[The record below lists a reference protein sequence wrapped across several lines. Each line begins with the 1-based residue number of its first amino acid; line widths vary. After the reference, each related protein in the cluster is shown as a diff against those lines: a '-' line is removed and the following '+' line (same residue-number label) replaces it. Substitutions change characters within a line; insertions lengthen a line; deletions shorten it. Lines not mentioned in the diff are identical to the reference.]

1 MCFLFLFIQ
10 KLAVGGL
17 PEKIL
22 TAYQSV
28 LEENPYEDTALN
40 KCNAAVQHLIKAGEN
55 VGSSLAQGISSAM
68 GFNVCCLRFISNKK
82 KSVPSLTL
90 SLYVLVCVRPC

>member
-1 MCFLFLFIQ
+1 MFFFSWASYLQ

-28 LEENPYEDTALN
+28 LEDNPNEDTALN
-40 KCNAAVQHLIKAGEN
+40 KCNAAVQHLSKIGED
-55 VGSSLAQGISSAM
+55 VESSLAQGMSSAM
-68 GFNVCCLRFISNKK
+68 GFNVLCSHFIKILFTNKK
-82 KSVPSLTL
+82 RSVLSIPF
-90 SLYVLVCVRPC
+90 SLYI